1 MLNSRIAIGK
11 HVPLA
16 AYAGERVYMQPFMQK
31 EGLPKNLTRWQN
43 TVDAMLDGIETSLPI
58 YLMIDQGIVEPNTYH
73 RRSGLHVDG
82 FWCAGHEH
90 DRHNRISTH
99 GGSGHVSTSIRPSHG
114 GGGHSTKASHDNHRP
129 TKHGGGGA
137 KETLLLVSNR
147 VGCVGYEGTFEHP
160 EWKMG
165 DRSAID
171 VSKFKK
177 VVFEPHRVYGGDTMS
192 MLHESIP
199 IGQKCERTVVRLNV
213 PGVSLW
219 ENIH

>member
-73 RRSGLHVDG
+73 RRGGLHVDG
-82 FWCAGHEH
+82 FWCAGHGH

-99 GGSGHVSTSIRPSHG
+99 GGGHGPSHG
-114 GGGHSTKASHDNHRP
+114 GGGHRPMKDRHDQSGKSHLGSGN
-129 TKHGGGGA
+129 